1 MLHLIEIESPPL
13 LRLPKQVQDGCQ
25 VWSARHSAQALCESC
40 VFRIAVLRRP
50 AIAGNVH
57 SRSSRLE
64 GFYRQSL
71 EDRVALLSEWAELT
85 GEETALLAESIGPEQ
100 ADLMIENVAGR
111 FAMPLGI
118 GANFLIDGRDYLIP
132 MATEEPSVV
141 AAVSSGALLAR
152 AGGGFSTGSTD
163 PVMIAQIQLL
173 DVADPGKAEG
183 AILDSQEKIL
193 ARADTSP
200 SLSRLGGGPQGI
212 EVRFLPSTPAGPML
226 IVHLLI
232 DCRDAMGANAANTAA
247 EAAAPLL
254 EQLSGG
260 RAGLRI
266 LSNLSDRRRAW
277 AEVEIPS
284 EVFDSDD
291 YSGREVIRRVA
302 EANAFAF
309 ADTYRAATH
318 NKGIFNGVDA
328 VLLATGNDWRAV
340 EAGAHAW
347 AARDGQYRALT
358 DWRVRG
364 DENSEILYGRLELP
378 LAVGT
383 VGGAT
388 RSHPSARIAL
398 KILGLGVD
406 GRTGPETESRSSVDV
421 DGRRSGHRGANRL
434 SEIVA
439 AVGLAQN
446 LAALRA
452 LATTGIQKGHMRL
465 HARQVAVS
473 AGAEGEAVE
482 SIAGQLIAEG
492 SIRVERAKEL
502 LCP

>member
-1 MLHLIEIESPPL
+1 M
-13 LRLPKQVQDGCQ
+13 
-25 VWSARHSAQALCESC
+25 
-40 VFRIAVLRRP
+40 RRP
-50 AIAGNVH
+50 AISGIAHN
-57 SRSSRLE
+57 RSSRLE
-64 GFYRQSL
+64 GFYRRSL
-71 EDRVALLSEWAELT
+71 EDRVALISEWAALT
-85 GEETALLAESIGPEQ
+85 SEETALLADSIGPRH
-100 ADLMIENVAGR
+100 ADLMIENVVGR
-111 FAMPLGI
+111 FAMPFGI

-132 MATEEPSVV
+132 MAIEEPSVV
-141 AAVSSGALLAR
+141 AAVSSAALLAR

-173 DVADPGKAEG
+173 DIADAVKSKN
-183 AILDSQEKIL
+183 AILASKERIL
-193 ARADTSP
+193 ACANTSP
-200 SLSRLGGGPQGI
+200 SLSRLGGGPQGL
-212 EVRFLPSTPAGPML
+212 EVRCLPDTPAGPML

-247 EAAAPLL
+247 EAAAPVL

-277 AEVEIPS
+277 VEVEIPAKA
-284 EVFDSDD
+284 FDSSD
-291 YSGREVIRRVA
+291 YSGRDVIRGIA
-302 EANAFAF
+302 EANAFAV
-309 ADTYRAATH
+309 ADIYRATTH

-358 DWRVRG
+358 DWHVRG
-364 DENSEILYGRLELP
+364 CEEGETLYGRLELP

-398 KILGLGVD
+398 KILGFEID
-406 GRTGPETESRSSVDV
+406 GTNGIGPGNCGH
-421 DGRRSGHRGANRL
+421 DGDTVARSGSHGAKRL
-434 SEIVA
+434 SEIIA

-482 SIAGQLIAEG
+482 YIAARLIAEG
-492 SIRVERAKEL
+492 RVRVERAREL
-502 LCP
+502 LQT

>member
-1 MLHLIEIESPPL
+1 MEE
-13 LRLPKQVQDGCQ
+13 
-25 VWSARHSAQALCESC
+25 
-40 VFRIAVLRRP
+40 
-50 AIAGNVH
+50 
-57 SRSSRLE
+57 
-64 GFYRQSL
+64 
-71 EDRVALLSEWAELT
+71 RVALLSEWAALT
-85 GEETALLAESIGPEQ
+85 REETALLAESIGPAQ
-100 ADLMIENVAGR
+100 ADSMIENVVGR

-118 GANFLIDGRDYLIP
+118 GANFLIDGQEYLVP
-132 MATEEPSVV
+132 MAVEEPSVV
-141 AAVSSGALLAR
+141 AAVSSAALLAR
-152 AGGGFSTGSTD
+152 SGGGFSTGSTE
-163 PVMIAQIQLL
+163 PVMVAQIQLL
-173 DVADPGKAEG
+173 DVADASKAKS
-183 AILDSQEKIL
+183 AILASQEAIL
-193 ARADTSP
+193 ACADTSP
-200 SLSRLGGGPQGI
+200 SLSRLGGGPRGI
-212 EVRFLPSTPAGPML
+212 EVRHLPETPAGPML

-247 EAAAPLL
+247 EAAAPLV
-254 EQLSGG
+254 EKLSGG

-284 EVFDSDD
+284 KAFDSDD
-291 YSGREVIRRVA
+291 FSGRDVIRGIA
-302 EANAFAF
+302 EANSFAVT
-309 ADTYRAATH
+309 DTYRAATH

-358 DWRVRG
+358 DWHVRG
-364 DENSEILYGRLELP
+364 CGESESLYGRLEMP

-398 KILGLGVD
+398 KILGLDVTAGGGPRSD
-406 GRTGPETESRSSVDV
+406 GEGTAGDAGKDSR
-421 DGRRSGHRGANRL
+421 RRGARRL

-465 HARQVAVS
+465 HARQVAVA

-482 SIAGQLIAEG
+482 QIAGQLVAEG
-492 SIRVERAKEL
+492 IIRVERAKEL
-502 LCP
+502 LRP

>member
-1 MLHLIEIESPPL
+1 MGSTE
-13 LRLPKQVQDGCQ
+13 
-25 VWSARHSAQALCESC
+25 
-40 VFRIAVLRRP
+40 
-50 AIAGNVH
+50 

-64 GFYRQSL
+64 GFYRRSL
-71 EDRVALLSEWAELT
+71 DDRIAQISAWADLT
-85 GEETALLAESIGPEQ
+85 PEETAALADSIGLEL
-100 ADLMIENVAGR
+100 ADIMIENVVGR
-111 FAMPLGI
+111 FTLPLGI
-118 GANFLIDGRDYLIP
+118 GANFLIDGQEYLVP
-132 MATEEPSVV
+132 MAVEEPSVV
-141 AAVSSGALLAR
+141 AAVSSAALLAR
-152 AGGGFSTGSTD
+152 PGGGFSTGSTD
-163 PVMIAQIQLL
+163 PVMVAQIQLL
-173 DVADPGKAEG
+173 DVADACKAES
-183 AILDSQEKIL
+183 AILASQEEIL
-193 ARADTSP
+193 ACADTSP
-200 SLSRLGGGPQGI
+200 SLSRLGGGPQEI
-212 EVRFLPSTPAGPML
+212 EVRHLPETPAGPML

-247 EAAAPLL
+247 EAAAPLI
-254 EQLSGG
+254 ERLSGG

-284 EVFDSDD
+284 EAFDSDD
-291 YSGREVIRRVA
+291 FSGREVVRGVA
-302 EANAFAF
+302 EANAFAI
-309 ADTYRAATH
+309 ADPYRATTH

-358 DWRVRG
+358 DWHVRG
-364 DENSEILYGRLELP
+364 CGESESLYGRLEMP

-398 KILGLGVD
+398 KILGLDVIAEEGPRSD
-406 GRTGPETESRSSVDV
+406 GECAGGDAGRDSR
-421 DGRRSGHRGANRL
+421 RRGARRL

-465 HARQVAVS
+465 HARQVAVA

-482 SIAGQLIAEG
+482 QVAGQLVAEG
-492 SIRVERAKEL
+492 RIRVERAKEL
-502 LCP
+502 LRS

>member
-1 MLHLIEIESPPL
+1 MSAYEPRQPARSDAEYCLIRVIFL
-13 LRLPKQVQDGCQ
+13 KG
-25 VWSARHSAQALCESC
+25 
-40 VFRIAVLRRP
+40 P
-50 AIAGNVH
+50 AISDIVH
-57 SRSSRLE
+57 NRSSRLE
-64 GFYRQSL
+64 GFYRRSL
-71 EDRVALLSEWAELT
+71 EDRVALISEWAALT
-85 GEETALLAESIGPEQ
+85 SEETALLADSVGSNH
-100 ADLMIENVAGR
+100 ADLMIENVVGR

-132 MATEEPSVV
+132 MAIEEPSVV
-141 AAVSSGALLAR
+141 AAVSSAALLAR

-173 DVADPGKAEG
+173 DVADAVKAKS
-183 AILDSQEKIL
+183 AILASKERIL
-193 ARADTSP
+193 ACADTSP

-212 EVRFLPSTPAGPML
+212 EVRHLPDTPAGPML

-247 EAAAPLL
+247 EAAAPVI

-277 AEVEIPS
+277 AEVEVPA
-284 EVFDSDD
+284 EAFDSND
-291 YSGREVIRRVA
+291 YTGGDVIRGIA
-302 EANAFAF
+302 EANAFAI
-309 ADTYRAATH
+309 ADTYRATTH
-318 NKGIFNGVDA
+318 NKGIFNGIDA

-358 DWRVRG
+358 DWQVRG
-364 DENSEILYGRLELP
+364 CEEGETLYGRLELP

-398 KILGLGVD
+398 KILGYEID
-406 GRTGPETESRSSVDV
+406 GT
-421 DGRRSGHRGANRL
+421 SGHGSGNCGSDSDTGALSGSHGAKRL

-482 SIAGQLIAEG
+482 YIAGQLIAEG
-492 SIRVERAKEL
+492 RVRVERAREL
-502 LCP
+502 LQT

>member
-1 MLHLIEIESPPL
+1 
-13 LRLPKQVQDGCQ
+13 V
-25 VWSARHSAQALCESC
+25 
-40 VFRIAVLRRP
+40 
-50 AIAGNVH
+50 
-57 SRSSRLE
+57 
-64 GFYRQSL
+64 
-71 EDRVALLSEWAELT
+71 EDRVALLSEWAALT
-85 GEETALLAESIGPEQ
+85 CEETALLAESIGPAQ
-100 ADLMIENVAGR
+100 ADSMIENVVGR

-118 GANFLIDGRDYLIP
+118 GANFLIDGQEYLVP
-132 MATEEPSVV
+132 MAVEEPSVV
-141 AAVSSGALLAR
+141 AAVSSAALLAR
-152 AGGGFSTGSTD
+152 SGGGFSTGSTD
-163 PVMIAQIQLL
+163 PVMVAQIQVL
-173 DVADPGKAEG
+173 DVADACKAKST
-183 AILDSQEKIL
+183 ILASEAEIL

-212 EVRFLPSTPAGPML
+212 EVRHLPETPEGPML

-247 EAAAPLL
+247 EAAAPLI
-254 EQLSGG
+254 EKLSGG

-284 EVFDSDD
+284 KAFDSDD
-291 YSGREVIRRVA
+291 FSGRDVVQGVA
-302 EANAFAF
+302 EANAFAI
-309 ADTYRAATH
+309 ADPYRATTH

-340 EAGAHAW
+340 ESGAHAW

-358 DWRVRG
+358 DWHVRG
-364 DENSEILYGRLELP
+364 CGDSESLYGRLEMP

-398 KILGLGVD
+398 KILGLDVTEEEGPQSD
-406 GRTGPETESRSSVDV
+406 GERAAGDAGKVSR
-421 DGRRSGHRGANRL
+421 RRGARRL

-465 HARQVAVS
+465 HARQVAVA

-482 SIAGQLIAEG
+482 HVAGQLIAEG
-492 SIRVERAKEL
+492 KIRVERAREL
-502 LCP
+502 LGQ

>member
-1 MLHLIEIESPPL
+1 MTAPFPSYSI
-13 LRLPKQVQDGCQ
+13 
-25 VWSARHSAQALCESC
+25 
-40 VFRIAVLRRP
+40 RRP
-50 AIAGNVH
+50 NILGSTE

-64 GFYRQSL
+64 GFYRRSL
-71 EDRVALLSEWAELT
+71 DDRIAQISAWADLT
-85 GEETALLAESIGPEQ
+85 PEETAALADSIGLEL
-100 ADLMIENVAGR
+100 ADIMIENVVGR
-111 FAMPLGI
+111 FTLPLGI
-118 GANFLIDGRDYLIP
+118 GANFLIDGQEYLVP
-132 MATEEPSVV
+132 MAVEEPSVV
-141 AAVSSGALLAR
+141 AAVSSAALLAR
-152 AGGGFSTGSTD
+152 PGGGFSTGSTD
-163 PVMIAQIQLL
+163 PVMVAQIQLL
-173 DVADPGKAEG
+173 DVADACKAES
-183 AILDSQEKIL
+183 AILASQEEIL
-193 ARADTSP
+193 ACADTSP
-200 SLSRLGGGPQGI
+200 SLSRLGGGPQEI
-212 EVRFLPSTPAGPML
+212 EVRHLPETPAGPML

-247 EAAAPLL
+247 EAAAPLI
-254 EQLSGG
+254 ERLSGG

-284 EVFDSDD
+284 EAFDSDD
-291 YSGREVIRRVA
+291 FSGREVVRGVA
-302 EANAFAF
+302 EANAFAI
-309 ADTYRAATH
+309 ADPYRATTH

-358 DWRVRG
+358 DWHVRG
-364 DENSEILYGRLELP
+364 CGESESLYGRLEMP

-398 KILGLGVD
+398 KILGLDVIAEEGPRSD
-406 GRTGPETESRSSVDV
+406 GECAGGDAGRDSR
-421 DGRRSGHRGANRL
+421 RRGARRL

-465 HARQVAVS
+465 HARQVAVA

-482 SIAGQLIAEG
+482 QVAGQLVAEG
-492 SIRVERAKEL
+492 RIRVERAKEL
-502 LCP
+502 LRS

>member
-1 MLHLIEIESPPL
+1 MGST
-13 LRLPKQVQDGCQ
+13 D
-25 VWSARHSAQALCESC
+25 
-40 VFRIAVLRRP
+40 
-50 AIAGNVH
+50 

-64 GFYRQSL
+64 GFYRRSL
-71 EDRVALLSEWAELT
+71 DDRIAQISAWADLT
-85 GEETALLAESIGPEQ
+85 PEETAALADSIGLEL
-100 ADLMIENVAGR
+100 ADIMIENVVGR

-118 GANFLIDGRDYLIP
+118 GANFLIDGQEYLVP
-132 MATEEPSVV
+132 MAVEEPSVV
-141 AAVSSGALLAR
+141 AAVSSAALLAR
-152 AGGGFSTGSTD
+152 SGGGFSTGSTD
-163 PVMIAQIQLL
+163 PVMVAQIQLL
-173 DVADPGKAEG
+173 DVADACKAES
-183 AILDSQEKIL
+183 AILASQEEIL
-193 ARADTSP
+193 ACADTSP
-200 SLSRLGGGPQGI
+200 SLSRLGGGPRRI
-212 EVRFLPSTPAGPML
+212 EVRHLPETPAGPML

-247 EAAAPLL
+247 EAAAPLI
-254 EQLSGG
+254 ERLSGG

-266 LSNLSDRRRAW
+266 LSNLSDWRRAW

-284 EVFDSDD
+284 EAFDSDD
-291 YSGREVIRRVA
+291 FSGRDVVRGVA
-302 EANAFAF
+302 EANAFAI
-309 ADTYRAATH
+309 ADPYRATTH

-358 DWRVRG
+358 DWHVRG
-364 DENSEILYGRLELP
+364 CGESESLYGRLEMP

-398 KILGLGVD
+398 KILGLDVIAEEGPRSD
-406 GRTGPETESRSSVDV
+406 GECAGGDAGRDSR
-421 DGRRSGHRGANRL
+421 RRGARRL

-465 HARQVAVS
+465 HARQVAVA

-482 SIAGQLIAEG
+482 QVAGQLVAEG
-492 SIRVERAKEL
+492 RIRVERAKEL
-502 LCP
+502 LRS